1 MQNGE
6 LDTARSFRII
16 TLGCKVNQYDSEVM
30 RERLI
35 DAGWAEDR
43 DEPDV
48 VVINT
53 CTVTHRADAKA
64 RRLIRR
70 TAREHPGCRI
80 AVTGCIIDRDR
91 AFCEGLPHVW
101 AVLPNAAKPFIA
113 EALTAAGRPPP
124 EDPDACLAG
133 VSEFAG
139 HTRAFVK
146 VQDGCDAG
154 CAYCIVPAV
163 RGRERSRPA
172 DDAVAEVARLAV
184 RFREVVLT
192 GIHLGRYKD
201 PGAGLDLAGLVGR
214 LLGETPVDRLRLS
227 SIEPKEITPEL
238 IELAAGSPRLCPH
251 FHVPLQSGSDRILDR
266 MNRPYTAA
274 EFLDAV
280 GRIRARLDR
289 PAVTTDVLVGFPGET
304 DEDFARTLATCRA
317 AEFARVHAFPY
328 SARPGTAAERMPDK
342 VHDADVTDRKNEL
355 ERLADE
361 LALAY
366 KEPFVGETVAVLVEA
381 RRDRSGALCG
391 YCPRYLRALF
401 DGPDEL
407 MGRIEPVTI
416 REARPHVLLGDAA
429 EKP

>member
-1 MQNGE
+1 MQNG
-6 LDTARSFRII
+6 DRSPARSFRII

-30 RERLI
+30 RERLL

-43 DEPDV
+43 GEPDV

-91 AFCEGLPHVW
+91 HFADALP
-101 AVLPNAAKPFIA
+101 AVRHALPNAAKPFIA
-113 EALTAAGRPPP
+113 EALTGPDRPPR
-124 EDPDACLAG
+124 EDPAACLAG
-133 VSEFAG
+133 ISDFPG

-146 VQDGCDAG
+146 VQDGCDAW
-154 CAYCIVPAV
+154 CSYCIVPAV

-172 DDAVAEVARLAV
+172 DNVVAEVARLAD
-184 RFREVVLT
+184 RFHEVVLT
-192 GIHLGRYKD
+192 GIHLGRYD
-201 PGAGLDLAGLVGR
+201 GPVGGLDLAGLVGR
-214 LLGETPVDRLRLS
+214 LLDETPIERLRLS

-238 IELAAGSPRLCPH
+238 IDVAAGSPRLCPH
-251 FHVPLQSGSDRILDR
+251 FHVPLQSGSDRTLDR

-274 EFLDAV
+274 EFLHVLARV
-280 GRIRARLDR
+280 RARLDR
-289 PAVTTDVLVGFPGET
+289 PAVTTDVMVGFPGES
-304 DEDFARTLATCRA
+304 DEDFAGTVAACRA
-317 AEFARVHAFPY
+317 AEFARVHVFPY
-328 SARPGTAAERMPDK
+328 SDRPGTAAERMPDK

-366 KEPFVGETVAVLVEA
+366 KKPFVGRSVDVLVET
-381 RRDRSGALCG
+381 RRHRSGALCG
-391 YCPRYLRALF
+391 YCPRYLRVLF
-401 DGPDEL
+401 DGPDAVT
-407 MGRIEPVTI
+407 GRIRPVRI
-416 REARPHVLLGDAA
+416 REARPHVLLADAA